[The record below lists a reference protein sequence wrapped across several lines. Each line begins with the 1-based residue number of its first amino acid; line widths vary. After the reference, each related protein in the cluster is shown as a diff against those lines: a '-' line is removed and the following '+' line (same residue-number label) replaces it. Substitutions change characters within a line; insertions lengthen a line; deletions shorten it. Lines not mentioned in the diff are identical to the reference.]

1 MEFKYLYANIC
12 VLFLKVLILLLIVI
26 EKILVIVFLPK
37 RIEYTSISRRGGVFV
52 FVNVEEKNKLKIFR
66 NGNLINPNTS
76 WKLFIYLRGG
86 GD

>member
-1 MEFKYLYANIC
+1 MCHVFESLNS
-12 VLFLKVLILLLIVI
+12 LLIVI
-26 EKILVIVFLPK
+26 GKILFIVFFPK
-37 RIEYTSISRRGGVFV
+37 RIEFTSISRRGGVFV
-52 FVNVEEKNKLKIFR
+52 FVNVLKNKLKIFR